1 MRSAP
6 IEGGGWALLGKQLV
20 AIAAVMAFSSV
31 LTWHIAKA
39 VDRTVGFR
47 ATEEY
52 AGVSGKEEE
61 RAYDFRTAERLEEIV
76 AGKAAS
82 AASDE
87 EIVRQISRLLRD
99 RQASH

>member
-1 MRSAP
+1 MTSAP

-52 AGVSGKEEE
+52 AGVSGREEE
-61 RAYDFRTAERLEEIV
+61 RA
-76 AGKAAS
+76 
-82 AASDE
+82 
-87 EIVRQISRLLRD
+87 
-99 RQASH
+99 

>member
-1 MRSAP
+1 MTSAP

-52 AGVSGKEEE
+52 AGVSGREEE
-61 RAYDFRTAERLEEIV
+61 RAYDFRTAWRLEEIV

-99 RQASH
+99 RQASR

>member
-1 MRSAP
+1 M
-6 IEGGGWALLGKQLV
+6 LGKQLV
-20 AIAAVMAFSSV
+20 AIAAVMAFSFV
-31 LTWHIAKA
+31 LTWLIAKA

-52 AGVSGKEEE
+52 AGVPGKEEE

-99 RQASH
+99 RQASR